1 MPGFLETTVYTGY
14 GYIDPYITDY
24 VSPHLAKARNTVPL
38 IDRAAKGAEE
48 VVPSLITRVDEFT
61 EPRIEKMRPIV
72 EPKIEQVKEC
82 VTPYVDVGVKKYE
95 NIKSEGNKY
104 LGDAI
109 QYKKNKLEQINSIK
123 DAKINWCKTLL
134 TAKSSQVNQLFRVK
148 STDNVEGLK
157 FQGVLGKV
165 AALLDKTE
173 GLVDKSLPALPKGT
187 PAFETE
193 YDDSFLLPRMFLLI
207 MSVKMRLV
215 CAVKTKSEKACGVT
229 KTYYEQNKCEIKKKM
244 TCFVT
249 TADAK
254 IKAIVEPKVKQ
265 LKAIVEPKI
274 GQVKAY
280 VSPKATKLVETK
292 EYKKAC
298 ELACKGLTFSVKTCE
313 KVIGKEKTKTLI
325 QAVES
330 RIPASWKAAPA
341 PPKKLK

>member
-1 MPGFLETTVYTGY
+1 
-14 GYIDPYITDY
+14 
-24 VSPHLAKARNTVPL
+24 
-38 IDRAAKGAEE
+38 
-48 VVPSLITRVDEFT
+48 
-61 EPRIEKMRPIV
+61 
-72 EPKIEQVKEC
+72 
-82 VTPYVDVGVKKYE
+82 
-95 NIKSEGNKY
+95 

-193 YDDSFLLPRMFLLI
+193 YDDSFLLPRMFLLTL
-207 MSVKMRLV
+207 SVKMRLV
-215 CAVKTKSEKACGVT
+215 CVASAKCDKACAITKTKC
-229 KTYYEQNKCEIKKKM
+229 EQTKCEIKKKV
-244 TCFVT
+244 TCFAT
-249 TADAK
+249 TADTK
-254 IKAIVEPKVKQ
+254 IKAVVAPKFKQ
-265 LKAIVEPKI
+265 LKAVAEPKI
-274 GQVKAY
+274 QQVKAY
-280 VSPKATKLVETK
+280 VVPKAKKLTETK

-298 ELACKGLTFSVKTCE
+298 DLACKGLTFSVTTCE

-325 QAVES
+325 QAVEA

-341 PPKKLK
+341 PAKKLK